1 MEEYQLGDWSS
12 GKKHQ
17 AEMTLNVRPQPSTEH
32 PIFIDRI
39 FSPEGRKLSLLTE
52 AQITTL
58 EADVVV
64 TTATVPTDTD
74 ASTPGYSN
82 VTDMTESWNG
92 TTGSVKEIFRA
103 VSSVARDE
111 VTLCKDILFSLTLQ
125 NIWQP
130 PTSEM
135 IIAVCLAV
143 GTLIVFTA
151 VGVIF
156 WRRKYN
162 RSLASRQDEYNWIV
176 AEIADMS
183 VATMSDLMT
192 RQAG

>member
-1 MEEYQLGDWSS
+1 
-12 GKKHQ
+12 
-17 AEMTLNVRPQPSTEH
+17 
-32 PIFIDRI
+32 
-39 FSPEGRKLSLLTE
+39 
-52 AQITTL
+52 
-58 EADVVV
+58 
-64 TTATVPTDTD
+64 
-74 ASTPGYSN
+74 
-82 VTDMTESWNG
+82 
-92 TTGSVKEIFRA
+92 
-103 VSSVARDE
+103 
-111 VTLCKDILFSLTLQ
+111 
-125 NIWQP
+125 
-130 PTSEM
+130 M

-176 AEIADMS
+176 AEIADIS